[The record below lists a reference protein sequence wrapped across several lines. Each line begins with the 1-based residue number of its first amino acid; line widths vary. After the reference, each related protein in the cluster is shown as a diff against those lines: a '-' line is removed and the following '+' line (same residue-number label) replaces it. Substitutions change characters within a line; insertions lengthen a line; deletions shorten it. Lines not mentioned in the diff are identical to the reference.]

1 MAVQLF
7 DFIDSLFNSKKYQ
20 NNTAVDKRQSF
31 FMTERMMSIHYPL
44 QVEQLNVLD
53 INKERIMDFWSRYLS
68 GSYSRKPGWIFTK
81 VNPSSKKETKR
92 DNFSKIKQPTVDY
105 FLSKNMLDERD
116 YNTLKRDY
124 PEELLEELEI
134 IQKNL

>member
-44 QVEQLNVLD
+44 QVEQLNVLE

-81 VNPSSKKETKR
+81 VNPSSKKETKK
-92 DNFSKIKQPTVDY
+92 DNFSKIKQPTIDY

-116 YNTLKRDY
+116 YNILKRDY

>member
-81 VNPSSKKETKR
+81 VNPSSKKETKK
-92 DNFSKIKQPTVDY
+92 DNFSKIKQPTIDY
-105 FLSKNMLDERD
+105 FLSKNMLDVRD

-124 PEELLEELEI
+124 PEELLEELET

>member
-81 VNPSSKKETKR
+81 VNPSSKKESKK

-116 YNTLKRDY
+116 YDILKRDY

>member
-81 VNPSSKKETKR
+81 VNPSSKKETKK

>member
-7 DFIDSLFNSKKYQ
+7 DFIDSLFNLKKYQ
-20 NNTAVDKRQSF
+20 INTAVDKRQSF

-68 GSYSRKPGWIFTK
+68 GSYNRKPGWIFTK
-81 VNPSSKKETKR
+81 VNPSSKKETKK

-105 FLSKNMLDERD
+105 FLSKNMLDVRD
-116 YNTLKRDY
+116 YDTLKRDY

>member
-81 VNPSSKKETKR
+81 VNPSSKKETKK
-92 DNFSKIKQPTVDY
+92 DNFSKIKQPTIDY
-105 FLSKNMLDERD
+105 FLSKNMLDVRD
-116 YNTLKRDY
+116 YDTLKRDY

>member
-20 NNTAVDKRQSF
+20 NNTAADKRQSF

-68 GSYSRKPGWIFTK
+68 GSYNRKPGWIFTK
-81 VNPSSKKETKR
+81 VNPSSKKENKK
-92 DNFSKIKQPTVDY
+92 DNFSKIKQPTIDY

>member
-7 DFIDSLFNSKKYQ
+7 DFIDSLFNLKKYQ
-20 NNTAVDKRQSF
+20 INTAVDKRQSF

-68 GSYSRKPGWIFTK
+68 GSYNRKPGWIFTK
-81 VNPSSKKETKR
+81 VNSSSKKETKK
-92 DNFSKIKQPTVDY
+92 DNFSKIKQPTIDY

-116 YNTLKRDY
+116 YSTLKRDY

>member
-81 VNPSSKKETKR
+81 VNPSSKKETKK
-92 DNFSKIKQPTVDY
+92 DNFSKIKQPTIDY

-116 YNTLKRDY
+116 YSTLKRDY

-134 IQKNL
+134 VQKNL

>member
-7 DFIDSLFNSKKYQ
+7 DFIDSLFNLKKYQ
-20 NNTAVDKRQSF
+20 INTAVDKRQSF

-81 VNPSSKKETKR
+81 VNPSSKKENKK
-92 DNFSKIKQPTVDY
+92 DNFSKIKQPTIDY

>member
-68 GSYSRKPGWIFTK
+68 VSYSRKPGWIFTK
-81 VNPSSKKETKR
+81 VNPSSKKENKK
-92 DNFSKIKQPTVDY
+92 DNFSKIKQPTIDY

>member
-68 GSYSRKPGWIFTK
+68 GSYSKKPGWIFTK
-81 VNPSSKKETKR
+81 VNPSSKKETKK
-92 DNFSKIKQPTVDY
+92 DNFSKIKQPTIDY

>member
-81 VNPSSKKETKR
+81 VNPSSKKETKK
-92 DNFSKIKQPTVDY
+92 DNFSKIKQSTVDY

>member
-68 GSYSRKPGWIFTK
+68 GSYNRKPGWIFTK
-81 VNPSSKKETKR
+81 VNPSSKKENKK
-92 DNFSKIKQPTVDY
+92 DNFSKIKQPTIDY

>member
-81 VNPSSKKETKR
+81 VNPSSKRETKK
-92 DNFSKIKQPTVDY
+92 DNFSKIKQPTIDY

-116 YNTLKRDY
+116 YRTLKRDY

>member
-20 NNTAVDKRQSF
+20 INTAVDKRQSF

-53 INKERIMDFWSRYLS
+53 INKERIMNFWSRYLS
-68 GSYSRKPGWIFTK
+68 ESYSRKPGWIFTK
-81 VNPSSKKETKR
+81 VNQSSKKESKK
-92 DNFSKIKQPTVDY
+92 DNFSKIKQPTIDY

-124 PEELLEELEI
+124 PEELLGELEI

>member
-81 VNPSSKKETKR
+81 VNPSSKKETKK
-92 DNFSKIKQPTVDY
+92 DNFSKIKQPTIDY

>member
-7 DFIDSLFNSKKYQ
+7 DFIDSLFNLKKYQ
-20 NNTAVDKRQSF
+20 INTAVDKRQSF

-68 GSYSRKPGWIFTK
+68 GSYSRKPGWIFTR
-81 VNPSSKKETKR
+81 VNPSSKKETKK
-92 DNFSKIKQPTVDY
+92 DNFSKIKQPTIDY
-105 FLSKNMLDERD
+105 FLFKNMLDERD

>member
-81 VNPSSKKETKR
+81 VNPSSKKETKK

-105 FLSKNMLDERD
+105 FLSKNMLDVRD
-116 YNTLKRDY
+116 YDTLKRDY

>member
-31 FMTERMMSIHYPL
+31 FMTERMMSIHYLL
-44 QVEQLNVLD
+44 QVEQFNVLD

-81 VNPSSKKETKR
+81 VNPSSKKENKK
-92 DNFSKIKQPTVDY
+92 DNFSKIKQPTIDY

>member
-7 DFIDSLFNSKKYQ
+7 DFIDSLFNLKKYQ
-20 NNTAVDKRQSF
+20 INTAVDKRQSF

-68 GSYSRKPGWIFTK
+68 GSYNRKPGWIFTK
-81 VNPSSKKETKR
+81 VNPSSKKETKK

-116 YNTLKRDY
+116 YNILKRDY

>member
-81 VNPSSKKETKR
+81 VNPSSKKENKK
-92 DNFSKIKQPTVDY
+92 DNFSKIKQPTIDY

-116 YNTLKRDY
+116 YNTLKKDY
-124 PEELLEELEI
+124 PEKLLEELEI

>member
-31 FMTERMMSIHYPL
+31 FMTERMMGIHYPL

-53 INKERIMDFWSRYLS
+53 VNKERIMDFWSRYLS

-81 VNPSSKKETKR
+81 VNPSSKKETKK
-92 DNFSKIKQPTVDY
+92 DNFSKIKQPTIDY

-116 YNTLKRDY
+116 YNILKRDY

>member
-81 VNPSSKKETKR
+81 VNPSSKKENKK
-92 DNFSKIKQPTVDY
+92 DNFSKIKQPTIDY
-105 FLSKNMLDERD
+105 FLSKNMLDVRD
-116 YNTLKRDY
+116 YNTLKKDY

>member
-105 FLSKNMLDERD
+105 FLSKNMLDARD

>member
-81 VNPSSKKETKR
+81 VNPSSKKETKK
-92 DNFSKIKQPTVDY
+92 DNFSKIKQPTIDY

-116 YNTLKRDY
+116 YSTLKRDY

>member
-81 VNPSSKKETKR
+81 VNPSSKKETKK
-92 DNFSKIKQPTVDY
+92 DNFSKIKQPTIDY
-105 FLSKNMLDERD
+105 FLSKNMLDVRD
-116 YNTLKRDY
+116 YNTLRRDY

>member
-81 VNPSSKKETKR
+81 VNPSSKKENKK
-92 DNFSKIKQPTVDY
+92 DNFSNIKQPTIDY

>member
-81 VNPSSKKETKR
+81 VNPSSKKETKK
-92 DNFSKIKQPTVDY
+92 DNFSKIKQPAIDY

-116 YNTLKRDY
+116 YCTLKKDY

>member
-7 DFIDSLFNSKKYQ
+7 DFIDSLFNSEKYQ

-81 VNPSSKKETKR
+81 VNPSSKKETKK
-92 DNFSKIKQPTVDY
+92 DNFSKIKQPTIDY

-116 YNTLKRDY
+116 YDILKRDY

>member
-68 GSYSRKPGWIFTK
+68 GSYNRKPGWIFTK
-81 VNPSSKKETKR
+81 VNPSSKKETKK

-105 FLSKNMLDERD
+105 FLFKNMLDERD
-116 YNTLKRDY
+116 YNILKRDY

>member
-20 NNTAVDKRQSF
+20 NNTAADKRQSF

-105 FLSKNMLDERD
+105 FLSKNMLDARD

>member
-7 DFIDSLFNSKKYQ
+7 DFIDSLFNLKKYQ
-20 NNTAVDKRQSF
+20 INTAVDKRQSF

-81 VNPSSKKETKR
+81 VNPSSKKEAKK
-92 DNFSKIKQPTVDY
+92 DNFSKIKQPTIDY

-116 YNTLKRDY
+116 YRTLKKDY

-134 IQKNL
+134 KKKNL

>member
-53 INKERIMDFWSRYLS
+53 INKERIMDFWSHYLS

-81 VNPSSKKETKR
+81 INPSSKKETKK
-92 DNFSKIKQPTVDY
+92 DNFSKIKQPTIDY
-105 FLSKNMLDERD
+105 FLSKNMLDVRD
-116 YNTLKRDY
+116 YDTLKRDY

>member
-68 GSYSRKPGWIFTK
+68 ESYSRKPGWIFTK
-81 VNPSSKKETKR
+81 VNPSSKKETKK
-92 DNFSKIKQPTVDY
+92 DNFSKIKQPTIDY

-116 YNTLKRDY
+116 YSTLKRDY